1 MIQPAQLLSPYIKP
15 QWNLPLGVVESLVV
29 YNCRKYGMPRPVL
42 AVPFWEGAGNKAYDV
57 SGYGNHGTLVGQ
69 PDWVA
74 DGLGSALSLNGGG
87 DYINA
92 GNSTSLNFNDVDFSF
107 GLWFRPRNIVSVQVL
122 MAKFENVY
130 DNYDIRIN
138 SSQVQ
143 FYLRDSNGQSPGVE
157 NIGSLT
163 ANMLYYVIVT
173 VDQTNEIARS
183 YLNGVPGGTADLST
197 IEDISPSGNLLIGT
211 QTGSSVFFNGITNI
225 PTITPAAYTPTQVKF
240 SYDNPYWMYEI
251 PEELY
256 GYSASVSPVELGTAL
271 MEMLV

>member
-1 MIQPAQLLSPYIKP
+1 MIQPVQLLNPHIKP
-15 QWNLPLGVVESLVV
+15 QWNLPLGVIESLVA

-42 AVPFWEGAGNKAYDV
+42 AMPFWEGAGNKVYDV
-57 SGYGNHGTLVGQ
+57 SGYGNHGALVGQ

-87 DYINA
+87 DHVNA
-92 GNSTSLNFNDVDFSF
+92 GNSTSLNFNDVDFSY
-107 GLWFRPRNIVSVQVL
+107 GLWFRPRNIVAVQVL

-143 FYLRDSNGQSPGVE
+143 FYLRDSNGQTYGVK
-157 NIGSLT
+157 NIGSLSV
-163 ANMLYYVIVT
+163 NNLYYVIVT

-183 YLNGVPGGTADLST
+183 YLNGVPGDTSSLAL

-211 QTGSSVFFNGITNI
+211 QTGSSVFFNGISNI
-225 PTITPAAYTPTQVKF
+225 STIYPAVIAPKQVDF
-240 SYDNPYWMYEI
+240 SYNNPYWMYEI

-256 GYSASVSPVELGTAL
+256 GYSAAVAPVELGTAL